1 MTGFKQGA
9 SDDDPL
15 SDEEDEEKFE
25 EGLESGTKSVP
36 LDTHDVSGGQRGA
49 SSSGLPWIYERNGIT
64 DGREKTVQ
72 LHLQQQTID
81 GERDLVTALEQRLN
95 ESVNKAD
102 AREAAYLVAM
112 SHVNE
117 VADQLR
123 EWGYDH

>member
-9 SDDDPL
+9 SGDDPL
-15 SDEEDEEKFE
+15 DDEDDDEELDERLDSGTENVLQDPHNVSDEQ
-25 EGLESGTKSVP
+25 SGN
-36 LDTHDVSGGQRGA
+36 
-49 SSSGLPWIYERNGIT
+49 SSSDLPWIYERNGIT

-81 GERDLVTALEQRLN
+81 GERELVAALEQQLN

-112 SHVNE
+112 SHVDE